1 MKRTIQSLILSCI
14 FLFSCGT
21 KTESSILETQ
31 IPASET
37 PEPTQS
43 TNQVPMKTV
52 NALNI
57 LLTIPESWTTKEDG
71 DTCYFVPDME
81 NSSVFANI
89 AVFANNPSDGVET
102 TYSMIEENYQGY
114 EFTYEPFFGGR
125 RYIVKTDQGTI
136 EQMIFS
142 VNNGNHIIVSNAQN
156 MSMKNYLI
164 NADYSNITL
173 TLATPVPTPE
183 PTPEPQSGIS
193 MQSFLALQCDMT
205 LAEVQAVLNSEGK
218 CTSSYDVMGATS
230 ETWEFGSSILNGI
243 TCAFT
248 DGKLSSK
255 TQAGLTEGVPAPTK
269 EQYNQCIEGMS
280 YAEVAAI
287 LGEGEL
293 SSVIWIFGVEEATY
307 EWGTILKSATIS
319 FSSGRLSTKY
329 SYGLE

>member
-1 MKRTIQSLILSCI
+1 MLDRTVAALKAFQRDHGIPVSGTADQKVIDA
-14 FLFSCGT
+14 LFEEPT
-21 KTESSILETQ
+21 
-31 IPASET
+31 PT
-37 PEPTQS
+37 PEKPTP
-43 TNQVPMKTV
+43 T
-52 NALNI
+52 
-57 LLTIPESWTTKEDG
+57 PEKPT
-71 DTCYFVPDME
+71 
-81 NSSVFANI
+81 
-89 AVFANNPSDGVET
+89 
-102 TYSMIEENYQGY
+102 
-114 EFTYEPFFGGR
+114 
-125 RYIVKTDQGTI
+125 
-136 EQMIFS
+136 
-142 VNNGNHIIVSNAQN
+142 
-156 MSMKNYLI
+156 
-164 NADYSNITL
+164 
-173 TLATPVPTPE
+173 PTPE

-193 MQSFLALQCDMT
+193 MQSFLVLQCDMT

-218 CTSSYDVMGATS
+218 CTSSYDVMGTTS

-243 TCAFT
+243 TCVFT